1 MRKETPL
8 SLQKNE
14 LMDNVFVIIL
24 CAGKGTRLGK
34 ITKFIP
40 KPLIK
45 IEKLN
50 NKPLLFHIIS
60 TLNNSNF
67 KNLVIVKGYLGKKI
81 EKYISSLQNN
91 PKFSELNLITVDAG
105 EDYKKGP
112 FYSLLSIKN
121 IDKIFNDNKNLYL
134 VIPGDTIFDSEFF
147 KVIFKF
153 ILRKETSLYENTII
167 FYQKTT
173 VKKIRNKEIIPTLKI
188 NPSTE
193 NILEK
198 ISLIKTS
205 EVNNEKQINLLYPLV
220 LIPHRSLLR
229 IFQKSTKF
237 SGTTIREWIN
247 YHSREENKIS
257 AYEIEREYNF
267 FDIDT
272 SQDLNYLER
281 KEVDNRFH

>member
-14 LMDNVFVIIL
+14 LIDNVFVIIL

-34 ITKFIP
+34 KTKFIP

-45 IEKLN
+45 TKKLN
-50 NKPLLFHIIS
+50 NKPLLFHLIS

-91 PKFSELNLITVDAG
+91 PTFSELNLITVDAG

-112 FYSLLSIKN
+112 FYSFLSIKN
-121 IDKIFNDNKNLYL
+121 IDKILSDKNLYL

-147 KVIFKF
+147 NVIFNF
-153 ILRKETSLYENTII
+153 ISRKEVSLYENTIT
-167 FYQKTT
+167 FYRKRIA
-173 VKKIRNKEIIPTLKI
+173 KKIRNKEIIPTVKI
-188 NPSTE
+188 KPSAE
-193 NILEK
+193 HILEK

-205 EVNNEKQINLLYPLV
+205 ELNKEKQINLLYPLV
-220 LIPHRSLLR
+220 LIPHGSLVR

-247 YHSREENKIS
+247 FHSREENKVS
-257 AYEIEREYNF
+257 AYEIEGEYNF

-272 SQDLNYLER
+272 SQDLKYLER